1 MYRSFSSKSSGNVTP
16 LSPSSYRSRVS
27 SVSSY
32 PSRLL
37 SAPLNVQV
45 DPQFHQIRNQE
56 KEEIKGLNNKF
67 ANFIDKV
74 RHLEQQNTVLE
85 TQLKLLQEQSTYK
98 SNVDQI
104 VTLFSN
110 NLKQQID
117 ILGLEKGRLESE
129 HANMQVEVE
138 DLKNKYEDELNRRS
152 DLENEFVLTKKDV
165 DDAYLQKVGLEAKLE
180 GLTDEI
186 DLLKRIFDE
195 EIKELL
201 SQIKNTNVVVEM
213 NNNRDLEMKHIVDDV
228 KRQYEAMSAKSREDA
243 EQLYKNKYDNMASQ
257 AVKYESDL
265 KNVKNEIADMTRI
278 IQRLNGEINTLKNQN
293 ANLDTAIAE
302 EEDHGEL
309 EICNAKSR
317 IQELED
323 TLRKAKQDIARQL
336 REYHELM
343 NIKLALDIEIATYR
357 KLLEGEESRAQQDS
371 PTLRN
376 SKWILPGPG
385 KKEKKKA
392 AQAGPVQH
400 PMVNAI
406 DVLDGLL
413 ASNSMVQ
420 VKVPSHPLHA
430 APAASK
436 KAVLI
441 KTIETKN
448 GKVLSESSHFTEE

>member
-357 KLLEGEESRAQQDS
+357 KLLEGEESR
-371 PTLRN
+371 
-376 SKWILPGPG
+376 
-385 KKEKKKA
+385 
-392 AQAGPVQH
+392 
-400 PMVNAI
+400 
-406 DVLDGLL
+406 
-413 ASNSMVQ
+413 
-420 VKVPSHPLHA
+420 
-430 APAASK
+430 
-436 KAVLI
+436 
-441 KTIETKN
+441 
-448 GKVLSESSHFTEE
+448 

>member
-406 DVLDGLL
+406 DVLD
-413 ASNSMVQ
+413 
-420 VKVPSHPLHA
+420 
-430 APAASK
+430 
-436 KAVLI
+436 
-441 KTIETKN
+441 
-448 GKVLSESSHFTEE
+448 F

>member
-1 MYRSFSSKSSGNVTP
+1 M
-16 LSPSSYRSRVS
+16 SPSSYRSRVS

-357 KLLEGEESRAQQDS
+357 KLLEGEESRA
-371 PTLRN
+371 
-376 SKWILPGPG
+376 
-385 KKEKKKA
+385 

-406 DVLDGLL
+406 DVLG
-413 ASNSMVQ
+413 NSMVQ